1 MQSVL
6 AAFVEELSN
15 ERIELKC
22 VNDLALETLLRLKL
36 LMRCLH
42 INHEQLV
49 PGRCFVPYRI
59 AVKHK
64 PQLAPGI
71 ELAMVKHDGGV
82 LRAPVHV
89 SLPGMRTRTVV
100 TLYSVDLARPI
111 VLMACSEPRNW
122 FTALARHDGPQV
134 VTITL
139 GDCLNGSLKSNGMP

>member
-1 MQSVL
+1 MRQRPCFGNFAPVE
-6 AAFVEELSN
+6 AA
-15 ERIELKC
+15 
-22 VNDLALETLLRLKL
+22 
-36 LMRCLH
+36 MRCLH

-59 AVKHK
+59 AVKDK

-82 LRAPVHV
+82 LRAPAHV

-111 VLMACSEPRNW
+111 VLMACSELRNW
-122 FTALARHDGPQV
+122 FTA
-134 VTITL
+134 IT
-139 GDCLNGSLKSNGMP
+139 GRRSSP

>member
-59 AVKHK
+59 ALKHK

-71 ELAMVKHDGGV
+71 ELAMG
-82 LRAPVHV
+82 LN
-89 SLPGMRTRTVV
+89 MTVV
-100 TLYSVDLARPI
+100 
-111 VLMACSEPRNW
+111 C
-122 FTALARHDGPQV
+122 FALLCIFGCQSGPPQV
-134 VTITL
+134 RGHDRNVCVRKRGNSVNRSRCSLHGPFYGITR
-139 GDCLNGSLKSNGMP
+139 GCEREGIRVRQQARVE

>member
-1 MQSVL
+1 MQSAL

-64 PQLAPGI
+64 PQLAP
-71 ELAMVKHDGGV
+71 V
-82 LRAPVHV
+82 LNSRW
-89 SLPGMRTRTVV
+89 SSMTVV
-100 TLYSVDLARPI
+100 
-111 VLMACSEPRNW
+111 C
-122 FTALARHDGPQV
+122 FALLFMSRFLV
-134 VTITL
+134 
-139 GDCLNGSLKSNGMP
+139 

>member
-1 MQSVL
+1 MGHGSKL
-6 AAFVEELSN
+6 RIELIQGYNVCELMVGLNAQFGSFIPYRSLHRRGN
-15 ERIELKC
+15 GLHGHDQLKSGPGMSTCSPRWPHLLKNCRTSALELKC

-71 ELAMVKHDGGV
+71 ELAMVKHDGV
-82 LRAPVHV
+82 
-89 SLPGMRTRTVV
+89 
-100 TLYSVDLARPI
+100 
-111 VLMACSEPRNW
+111 C
-122 FTALARHDGPQV
+122 FALLFMSRFLV
-134 VTITL
+134 
-139 GDCLNGSLKSNGMP
+139 